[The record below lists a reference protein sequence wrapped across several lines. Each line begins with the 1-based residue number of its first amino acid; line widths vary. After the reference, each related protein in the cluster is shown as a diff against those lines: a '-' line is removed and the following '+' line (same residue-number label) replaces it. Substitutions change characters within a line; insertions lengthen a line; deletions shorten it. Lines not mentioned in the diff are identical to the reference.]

1 MACGKSKDLTERTQP
16 DKILRGKAFKFASG
30 PKFAGYQRGL
40 ATSFLIKS
48 LVEVVLLLSPIT
60 NSQMNFIGRLLEHSR
75 DEFSR
80 VTGDEFSKVYSSL
93 RENIWVV
100 GLADMQSLS
109 KYNKEIKYLLCAID
123 LFSKL
128 VVPFKRQN
136 RNCYY

>member
-1 MACGKSKDLTERTQP
+1 MACGKSKDLTKRTQP
-16 DKILRGKAFKFASG
+16 DKILRGKAFKFASD
-30 PKFAGYQRGL
+30 PKYAGYQRGL

-48 LVEVVLLLSPIT
+48 LVMLLLSPIT

-109 KYNKEIKYLLCAID
+109 KYNKEIQYLLCAID

-128 VVPFKRQN
+128 VVPFKRQK